1 MPTAMNTSRRTPLP
15 CHDDTPAALPAA
27 PSPDGRARR
36 VAIALVAAM
45 SIGAPPTA
53 VADMSTADAPLAAL
67 RCTLAVE
74 TAAVG
79 GLALQAT
86 LHNTGPRSLRLLRW
100 GTPFEGAWLAP
111 IVRIERDG
119 QPLDYQGPMVKR
131 RAPQL
136 RDHLTLK
143 PGQTVQAVLPLAP
156 AWVIDTPGQ
165 YRLSAAWMWQ
175 GQVLASGPGHATTTL
190 APTDAVCTQVQFSRP

>member
-1 MPTAMNTSRRTPLP
+1 MA
-15 CHDDTPAALPAA
+15 
-27 PSPDGRARR
+27 
-36 VAIALVAAM
+36 VALVAAM
-45 SIGAPPTA
+45 SVGAPPSA
-53 VADMSTADAPLAAL
+53 AADVSTAASDPLAAL
-67 RCTLAVE
+67 HCTLAVE
-74 TAAVG
+74 TAATG
-79 GLALQAT
+79 GPALQAT
-86 LHNTGPRSLRLLRW
+86 VHNAGTRSLRLLRW
-100 GTPFEGAWLAP
+100 GTPFEGTWRAP

-156 AWVIDTPGQ
+156 AWGIDTPGQ

>member
-1 MPTAMNTSRRTPLP
+1 MA
-15 CHDDTPAALPAA
+15 
-27 PSPDGRARR
+27 
-36 VAIALVAAM
+36 VALVAAM
-45 SIGAPPTA
+45 SVGVPPSA
-53 VADMSTADAPLAAL
+53 AADASATGADAALTAL
-67 RCTLAVE
+67 RCTLAVDLA
-74 TAAVG
+74 TAG
-79 GLALQAT
+79 GPALKAT
-86 LHNTGPRSLRLLRW
+86 LHNASTRSLRLLRW